1 MSAQF
6 EIDRREVDGVVV
18 LDLKGR
24 LVAGDAS
31 NLLRETIQREVAAG
45 AKSTVLN
52 LAKCDFIDST
62 GLGAMVIAFT
72 SLRKAGGALKLCH
85 LTERNVELLVLTKLS
100 TIFEVLADEQDAIN
114 SFYPERKIKHFDIL
128 SFVQRNKE
136 DVKDPA

>member
-1 MSAQF
+1 M
-6 EIDRREVDGVVV
+6 EIERRQIDGVVV

-24 LVAGDAS
+24 LVAGEAS
-31 NLLRETIQREVAAG
+31 NLLRETVQHEVMEG
-45 AKSTVLN
+45 SKSVVLN

-72 SLRKAGGALKLCH
+72 SLRKVGGALKLCH

-128 SFVQRNKE
+128 SFVQQNKE
-136 DVKDPA
+136 KTEEPV

>member
-1 MSAQF
+1 M
-6 EIDRREVDGVVV
+6 
-18 LDLKGR
+18 DLKGR

-31 NLLRETIQREVAAG
+31 NLLRETVLREAAEG
-45 AKSTVLN
+45 DKSVVLN

-72 SLRKAGGALKLCH
+72 SLRRVGGALKLCH

-128 SFVQRNKE
+128 AFVQQNKE
-136 DVKDPA
+136 KAKDRA